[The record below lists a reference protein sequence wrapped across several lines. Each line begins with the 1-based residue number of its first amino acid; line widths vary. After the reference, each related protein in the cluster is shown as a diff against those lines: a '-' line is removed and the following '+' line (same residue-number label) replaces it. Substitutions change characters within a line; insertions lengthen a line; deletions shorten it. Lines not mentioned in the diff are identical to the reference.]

1 MRLACCS
8 SYFASSLD
16 FDCLCRPK
24 RRRGKPYATRPRVN
38 KMRKMMKILDPLSLS
53 LKAREEEEEGV
64 EVGKQ
69 DEVGAGDEQPQSL
82 RKDPQ
87 RRLHPRQR

>member
-1 MRLACCS
+1 
-8 SYFASSLD
+8 
-16 FDCLCRPK
+16 
-24 RRRGKPYATRPRVN
+24 
-38 KMRKMMKILDPLSLS
+38 MKILDPLSLS

-69 DEVGAGDEQPQSL
+69 DEVGAGDEQPQSP